1 METDAMASSSK
12 FDLSSSSPDRPLYTS
27 GQRGSYTAT
36 SLHRSG
42 SFRDSMENPILSS
55 LPSMSRS
62 SSSVTQ
68 GDLMNFFQ
76 CLRFDQKMVSPDHKL
91 HRQAILKR
99 LGSALGISSDDSPSG
114 SSKAK
119 LLPSPSPDELKRFKA
134 GLRESVLKAK

>member
-36 SLHRSG
+36 SLDRSG

-68 GDLMNFFQ
+68 VDWMNFFQ
-76 CLRFDQKMVSPDHKL
+76 SLPFDPKVVAPDPKH
-91 HRQAILKR
+91 HRQADHKR
-99 LGSALGISSDDSPSG
+99 LVSALGISSDDSPSG
-114 SSKAK
+114 SSKGK
-119 LLPSPSPDELKRFKA
+119 LLPSPQPDELKQYKA
-134 GLRESVLKAK
+134 GLRESSLKAR